1 MIVRGKKTRY
11 LCTRFVHGGLKASSP
26 QAQPKLSGE
35 NLRDNQIEAAANMPV
50 DSYTYASLLQNT
62 KSLQRGALP
71 TMLSMGLN
79 ASFPYRSMGQG
90 LFDYTPRTSWFGGVT
105 FWSII
110 KYDRIIAS
118 PRGIYKAMDCWS
130 LLLGPGH
137 FAYVLIA
144 HNILIGHILGVL
156 LTMLSMD
163 YGLFSKVFGSLVL
176 WPDDISQLMLSFPLM
191 AVYLSSSK
199 A

>member
-1 MIVRGKKTRY
+1 VAVNVSVT
-11 LCTRFVHGGLKASSP
+11 TRFYPEV
-26 QAQPKLSGE
+26 
-35 NLRDNQIEAAANMPV
+35 LRRKQN
-50 DSYTYASLLQNT
+50 SLI
-62 KSLQRGALP
+62 SLAGFHERVGQGALP

-79 ASFPYRSMGQG
+79 SSFPYRSMGQG
-90 LFDYTPRTSWFGGVT
+90 LFDYTLRTSWFGGVT

-118 PRGIYKAMDCWS
+118 PRGIYKAMDCLS

-137 FAYVLIA
+137 FSYVFIA